1 MTIKA
6 QRITDSIAHHA
17 EGPVWWAATGRLRF
31 VDMLHGAI
39 IEIDDDGG
47 HQRLEVPSRIAS
59 MLRPRVGGGAVV
71 GLENGIGLA
80 RQEDLSDLEQIVT
93 LFEDSGLRTN
103 EGGCDPQGRLW
114 LGDMAYEKTEG
125 ASSVYRWDGPGTEP
139 QTAWDGATIA
149 NGIGWSPDGDLAYW
163 NDTPTGRVTVFDH
176 DPERGPVDPRAFVR
190 IPEDAGHPDGLTVD
204 SEGGIWTALNGGS
217 AVHRYS
223 PEGELTEVI
232 ELPVRQI
239 TACTFGGPDLDRL
252 FITTSRENLPDDE
265 EPAAGSI
272 YAVEPG
278 VRGMQPLAFGG

>member
-149 NGIGWSPDGDLAYW
+149 NGIGWSPDGDLA
-163 NDTPTGRVTVFDH
+163 
-176 DPERGPVDPRAFVR
+176 
-190 IPEDAGHPDGLTVD
+190 
-204 SEGGIWTALNGGS
+204 
-217 AVHRYS
+217 
-223 PEGELTEVI
+223 
-232 ELPVRQI
+232 
-239 TACTFGGPDLDRL
+239 
-252 FITTSRENLPDDE
+252 
-265 EPAAGSI
+265 
-272 YAVEPG
+272 
-278 VRGMQPLAFGG
+278 